1 MLSSFEYLEVFM
13 LKDWAQS
20 ILEAAV
26 IMLLLFIF
34 LWPVSVVGVSM
45 YPTLDNKDR
54 VVISRF
60 SAKTGMYER
69 GDLIVFDA
77 DNYKENMVKRVI
89 AFGGDMLEIKDGKV
103 FINDEMVDED
113 YTLGYTEGNISM
125 RVPDDTVFVMGDNR
139 YESVD
144 SRIFG
149 PVDCS
154 DIYGKVI
161 FRFFPF
167 NKITLFD

>member
-1 MLSSFEYLEVFM
+1 M

-26 IMLLLFIF
+26 ILMLLYIF

-45 YPTLDNKDR
+45 YPTLNNGDR

-77 DNYKENMVKRVI
+77 DNYKEDMVKRII
-89 AFGGDMLEIKDGKV
+89 ASGGDKIEIIDGKV
-103 FINDEMVDED
+103 YINDEEINED
-113 YTLGYTEGNISM
+113 YSIGYTDGDVRIT
-125 RVPDDTVFVMGDNR
+125 VPEDSVFVMGDNR
-139 YESVD
+139 ADSVD

-149 PVDCS
+149 PIDKD

-167 NKITLFD
+167 NKVILFD

>member
-1 MLSSFEYLEVFM
+1 M

-26 IMLLLFIF
+26 ILLLLFIF

-45 YPTLDNKDR
+45 YPTLENADR

-89 AFGGDMLEIKDGKV
+89 AFGGEMLEIKDGKV
-103 FINDEMVDED
+103 YINDDEVDED
-113 YTLGYTEGNISM
+113 YSLGYTDGEIRM

-139 YESVD
+139 AESVD

-149 PVDCS
+149 PIDTD
-154 DIYGKVI
+154 DIYGKVV

-167 NKITLFD
+167 NKLTLFD